1 MASIN
6 ILPAGPVRIR
16 FEKRGSMKF
25 ISHLDLQRTMN
36 TAFNR
41 AALPVWYTEGFNPH
55 KKLVFALPLP
65 IGAES
70 VCELLDFKIT
80 EMTAADEIVSR
91 LNAAFSPELNVFEA
105 YVPTSKFS
113 EIGWAEY
120 AVTSDELVGRDI
132 SPLAASPLIVR
143 KRTKSGEKDL
153 DIAPLMR
160 DLRLEGDTLTMLLSA
175 EPDSYINPD
184 YPLRCLGISD
194 YSVIR
199 REIFFKDGKTSF
211 R

>member
-1 MASIN
+1 MASITV
-6 ILPAGPVRIR
+6 LPAGPVRIR

-80 EMTAADEIVSR
+80 EMMPAEEIVKR

-105 YVPTSKFS
+105 YSPSSKFAD
-113 EIGWAEY
+113 IGWAEY
-120 AVTSDELVGRDI
+120 AATSPELVGRDL
-132 SPLAASPLIVR
+132 SPLTASPLIVR

-153 DIAPLMR
+153 DISPLIR
-160 DLRLEGDTLTMLLSA
+160 DPRLEGDTLTMLLSA
-175 EPDSYINPD
+175 EPDSYLNPD
-184 YPLRCLGISD
+184 YPLSALGIAD
-194 YSVIR
+194 YTVMRKEIYR
-199 REIFFKDGKTSF
+199 RDGVTPF

>member
-1 MASIN
+1 MASVAM
-6 ILPAGPVRIR
+6 LPAGPVRIR
-16 FEKRGSMKF
+16 FEKTGSMKF

-41 AALPVWYTEGFNPH
+41 AGLPVWYTEGFNPH

-80 EMTAADEIVSR
+80 EMMPADEIVGR
-91 LNAAFSPELNVFEA
+91 LNRAFSPELRVLEA
-105 YVPTSKFS
+105 YVPTSKFG

-120 AVTSDELVGRDI
+120 LIRSPELAGMDVSPVRK
-132 SPLAASPLIVR
+132 SPLVVL
-143 KRTKSGEKDL
+143 KKTKSGEKET
-153 DIAPLMR
+153 DISPMIKDVR
-160 DLRLEGDTLTMLLSA
+160 HSGDSLEMLLSA
-175 EPDSYINPD
+175 DPDSYLNPD
-184 YPLRCLGISD
+184 YPVKYLGVTDYTVLRKE
-194 YSVIR
+194 VFR
-199 REIFFKDGKTSF
+199 RDGKTIF